1 MAKAHPLAYLAAILV
16 AAAAPLCAYA
26 QEGEPRM
33 LDLPVQYY
41 KGYRWTVDEAGD
53 SVIVY
58 YLTDLYVF
66 PKLKFKNAKERQ
78 AYDRLARNVRL
89 TLPYAKMIAETL
101 VETYE
106 YIETLPE
113 KEREP
118 YLKRMERDV
127 FEQYKPVLK
136 RFSKTQA
143 KVLIKLIQRET
154 HQSSYDILRAF
165 LGTGRAAF
173 WQGFGRLCG
182 VNLRAGY
189 RPDDN
194 AEDSRIEAIASRLE
208 LGLL

>member
-1 MAKAHPLAYLAAILV
+1 MRIRHFLAIILMATAACCLAQQA
-16 AAAAPLCAYA
+16 
-26 QEGEPRM
+26 EPPM
-33 LDLPVQYY
+33 LDLPVKYY
-41 KGYRWTVDEAGD
+41 KGYRWTLDEAGD
-53 SVIVY
+53 SMIVY
-58 YLTDLYVF
+58 YMADLYVF
-66 PKLKFKNAKERQ
+66 PAIKFKNQKERQ
-78 AYDRLARNVRL
+78 QYDRLARNVRL

-106 YIETLPE
+106 YIETLPQ
-113 KEREP
+113 KERDP
-118 YLKRMERDV
+118 YLKRMEHDI

-154 HQSSYDILRAF
+154 HQSSYEILRAF
-165 LGTGRAAF
+165 LGAGRAVF

-189 RPDDN
+189 NPEGDK
-194 AEDSRIEAIASRLE
+194 EDARIERLASQCE

>member
-1 MAKAHPLAYLAAILV
+1 MFAAGV
-16 AAAAPLCAYA
+16 CLCAYA
-26 QEGEPRM
+26 QESEPQP

-41 KGYRWTVDEAGD
+41 KGYRWTLDEEGD

-66 PKLKFKNAKERQ
+66 PPLKIKDAKERQ
-78 AYDRLARNVRL
+78 AYDRLTRNVRL

-101 VETYE
+101 IETYE

-113 KEREP
+113 PERAP
-118 YLKRMERDV
+118 YLKRMERDI
-127 FEQYKPVLK
+127 FEQYKPTLK

-154 HQSSYDILRAF
+154 HQSSYEILKAF
-165 LGTGRAAF
+165 LGTGRAIF

-189 RPDDN
+189 DPDADK
-194 AEDSRIEAIASRLE
+194 EDSRIERIASQLE

>member
-1 MAKAHPLAYLAAILV
+1 MSLRAWLASVI
-16 AAAAPLCAYA
+16 AAAACICATA
-26 QEGEPRM
+26 QDAGPQIV
-33 LDLPVQYY
+33 DVSPQYY
-41 KGYRWTVDEAGD
+41 KGYRWTTDEAGD
-53 SVIVY
+53 SMIVY

-66 PKLKFKNAKERQ
+66 STPRFKNQKERQ
-78 AYDRLARNVRL
+78 AYDRLTRNVRL

-106 YIETLPE
+106 YIETLPQA
-113 KEREP
+113 EREP
-118 YLKRMERDV
+118 YLKRMEHDI
-127 FEQYKPVLK
+127 FEQYKPTLK

-165 LGTGRAAF
+165 LGSGRAVF

-189 RPDDN
+189 RPDTDR
-194 AEDSRIEAIASRLE
+194 EDSRIEAIACRIE